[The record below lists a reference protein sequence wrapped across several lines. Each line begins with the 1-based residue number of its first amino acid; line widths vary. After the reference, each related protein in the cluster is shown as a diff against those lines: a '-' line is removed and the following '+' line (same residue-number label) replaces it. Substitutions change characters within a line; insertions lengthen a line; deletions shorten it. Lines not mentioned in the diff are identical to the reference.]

1 MDTTTIDA
9 IKGLVA
15 RLGSQR
21 KASAY
26 LGESPGVVSDIVRGR
41 GKHVS
46 LATEN
51 RVRAALGL
59 PAILPRVEVEV
70 CPDCGGVHVG
80 RCHGREVVLRPVRH
94 RRLPSRIADMP
105 TGMLAVMIRTRAEAP
120 SS

>member
-9 IKGLVA
+9 ITGLVA

-51 RVRAALGL
+51 RVRAAGALRVVVGMRPRLVVTRSSL
-59 PAILPRVEVEV
+59 PP
-70 CPDCGGVHVG
+70 CPYAVQPTPSP
-80 RCHGREVVLRPVRH
+80 VLNPWR
-94 RRLPSRIADMP
+94 
-105 TGMLAVMIRTRAEAP
+105 
-120 SS
+120 